1 MPCVDFIVENR
12 NSMAE
17 MRAFRGVLYDRSKV
31 HLDDVVAPPYDVI
44 APEQQEKLYERNE
57 YNVVRLILGR
67 EEDRYA
73 SAARHLQEW
82 LEKGVLVRD
91 AKPALYILTQ
101 TFAGANGKSV
111 VRKGFIALCRL
122 EEFDKKI
129 VLPHEKT
136 LAKPREDRLKLFTST
151 NANLSQIFSLYPDS
165 EKAIDRVLNGYQE
178 TEPLIDVMFEEVQNC
193 VWRLDDEAKI
203 RQVQELMKQN
213 QVLIADGHHR
223 YETALAYRD
232 IMRGRNP
239 QHTGNELYNYVM
251 MFLTNIDDE
260 GLVIYPTH
268 RIVHSLPG
276 FDSRSFLTN
285 LEQHFILREFKETEG
300 LLKALNSSSVRSLG
314 FRIQGEPVGY
324 LATLKPTSLAS
335 QIVSDDIPVEVKELD
350 VTLLHSVVFR
360 DLLGISVEAQEQKR
374 NIDYVRNAEDAI
386 AAVNSGKAQIA
397 CLMNATRIEEVR
409 AVAKAGFTMPQKST
423 YFFPK
428 LVSGLVVHLLSE

>member
-1 MPCVDFIVENR
+1 
-12 NSMAE
+12 MAE
-17 MRAFRGVLYDRSKV
+17 IQPFRGVLYDQSKV

-73 SAARHLQEW
+73 SAALHLGEW
-82 LEKGVLVRD
+82 LERGVLVRD
-91 AKPALYILTQ
+91 ARPALYILTQ
-101 TFAGANGKSV
+101 SFTGSNGKTI
-111 VRKGFIALCRL
+111 VRKGFVALCRL

-136 LAKPREDRLKLFTST
+136 LAKPREDRLKLFQST
-151 NANLSQIFSLYPDS
+151 HTNLSQIFSLYPDS
-165 EKAIDRVLNGYQE
+165 EKAIDRVLNGYQD
-178 TEPLIDVMFEEVQNC
+178 TEPLIDVMFEEVQNR
-193 VWRLDDEAKI
+193 VWRLDDAEKI
-203 RQVQELMKQN
+203 RQVQDLMKRN

-232 IMRGRNP
+232 AMREKNP
-239 QHTGNELYNYVM
+239 RHTGEELYNYVM
-251 MFLTNIDDE
+251 MFFANIDDE

-268 RIVHSLPG
+268 RIVHSLTG
-276 FDSRSFLTN
+276 FDSRSFLGQ
-285 LEQHFILREFKETEG
+285 LEQHFILREFKETDG

-314 FRIQGEPVGY
+314 FKIKGEPVAY
-324 LATLKPTSLAS
+324 LCTLKPTNLAS
-335 QIVSDDIPVEVKELD
+335 QIVPDDIPVELKELD

-374 NIDYVRNAEDAI
+374 NIDYVRKAEDAV
-386 AAVNSGKAQIA
+386 AAVESGKAQIA
-397 CLMNATRIEEVR
+397 CLMNPTRIEEVR
-409 AVAKAGFTMPQKST
+409 AVAKAGYTMPQKST

-428 LVSGLVVHLLSE
+428 LVSGLVINLLSE

>member
-1 MPCVDFIVENR
+1 
-12 NSMAE
+12 MAE
-17 MRAFRGVLYDRSKV
+17 IQPFRGVLYDQSTV

-44 APEQQEKLYERNE
+44 STEQQEKLYERNP

-67 EEDRYA
+67 EEDRYS
-73 SAARHLQEW
+73 SAAGHLQEW
-82 LEKGVLVRD
+82 LEKRVLVRE

-101 TFAGANGKSV
+101 TFIGANGKEV

-136 LAKPREDRLKLFTST
+136 LAKPREDRLKIFNAT

-165 EKAIDRVLNGYQE
+165 EKAIDRVLNGYQH
-178 TEPLIDVMFEEVQNC
+178 TEPLIDVMFEEVQNRL
-193 VWRLDDEAKI
+193 WRLEDEEKI
-203 RQVQELMKQN
+203 GQVRELMNRN

-232 IMRGRNP
+232 LMRAKNP
-239 QHTGNELYNYVM
+239 HHTGNELYNYVM

-268 RIVHSLPG
+268 RIVHSLSG
-276 FDSRSFLTN
+276 FDAKMFLGG
-285 LEQHFILREFKETEG
+285 LEQHFILREFKDSED

-314 FRIQGEPVGY
+314 FMIRGESVCY
-324 LATLKPTSLAS
+324 LGTLKPTSIAS
-335 QIVSDDIPVEVKELD
+335 QLVVDDIPREVKELD
-350 VTLLHSVVFR
+350 VTLLHSVILR

-374 NIDYVRNAEDAI
+374 NIDYVRNAADAM
-386 AAVNSGKAQIA
+386 AAVESGKAQIA
-397 CLMNATRIEEVR
+397 CLMNATKIEEVR

-428 LVSGLVVHLLSE
+428 LVSGLVLNLLSE